1 MAQKYIVQVAALA
14 SQEKAN
20 ELQTRL
26 KEVSIPAFTQK
37 GSGELVRVRVGPFSK
52 DEGEK
57 VRVRLSKLR
66 PVRQPGSEL
75 INKAGAA

>member
-1 MAQKYIVQVAALA
+1 MAALA

-26 KEVSIPAFTQK
+26 KEVKHPR
-37 GSGELVRVRVGPFSK
+37 LHP
-52 DEGEK
+52 EGERRTGAGAGRS
-57 VRVRLSKLR
+57 VQQGRRRESARPAEQAR